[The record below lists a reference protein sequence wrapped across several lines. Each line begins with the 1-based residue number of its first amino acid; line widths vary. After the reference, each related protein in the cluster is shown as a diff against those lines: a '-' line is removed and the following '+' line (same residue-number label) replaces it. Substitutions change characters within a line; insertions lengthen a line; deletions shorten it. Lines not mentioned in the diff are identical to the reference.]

1 MLDKNL
7 GQPWPP
13 ECWNDT
19 GDPPRMPRRSLS
31 DFSCLTKELVFERRH
46 NSGSLGCK
54 AENAVGDSAGIGSM
68 V

>member
-1 MLDKNL
+1 
-7 GQPWPP
+7 
-13 ECWNDT
+13 
-19 GDPPRMPRRSLS
+19 MPRRSLS